1 MISFNNIGN
10 LGRLANQMFQYASL
24 KGVARNRGYD
34 FSIPPQQVF
43 GQYDPLVRTSELNI
57 YNVFENIK
65 NNNIQVS
72 RNPILQERVHEFDEQ
87 LFRSCPDN
95 VDFFG
100 YYQSPKYFE
109 HIKDEIKN
117 DFKFSFSSINLKHL
131 ATSITGTKLF
141 ICLPPANSFN

>member
-43 GQYDPLVRTSELNI
+43 GQHDTLVRSSELNI
-57 YNVFENIK
+57 YNVFDNIK
-65 NNNIQVS
+65 NNNIQVA
-72 RNPILQERVHEFDEQ
+72 RNPILQERMHEFDEE

-95 VDFFG
+95 VDFLD
-100 YYQSPKYFE
+100 
-109 HIKDEIKN
+109 I
-117 DFKFSFSSINLKHL
+117 INHQNISNILKM
-131 ATSITGTKLF
+131 KLKM
-141 ICLPPANSFN
+141 ISNSLMK

>member
-43 GQYDPLVRTSELNI
+43 GQHDPLVRTSELNI

-65 NNNIQVS
+65 NNWNNKEYPSHVELRLGNYCNLKCIMCGPS
-72 RNPILQERVHEFDEQ
+72 A
-87 LFRSCPDN
+87 S
-95 VDFFG
+95 
-100 YYQSPKYFE
+100 
-109 HIKDEIKN
+109 
-117 DFKFSFSSINLKHL
+117 SSIL
-131 ATSITGTKLF
+131 A
-141 ICLPPANSFN
+141 

>member
-24 KGVARNRGYD
+24 KGIARNRGYD

-43 GQYDPLVRTSELNI
+43 GQHDTLVRSSELNI
-57 YNVFENIK
+57 YNVFNNIK
-65 NNNIQVS
+65 NNNIQVA
-72 RNPILQERVHEFDEQ
+72 RNPILQERMHEFDEQ

-117 DFKFSFSSINLKHL
+117 DFKFSDEVESICNEMFE
-131 ATSITGTKLF
+131 TV
-141 ICLPPANSFN
+141 ND